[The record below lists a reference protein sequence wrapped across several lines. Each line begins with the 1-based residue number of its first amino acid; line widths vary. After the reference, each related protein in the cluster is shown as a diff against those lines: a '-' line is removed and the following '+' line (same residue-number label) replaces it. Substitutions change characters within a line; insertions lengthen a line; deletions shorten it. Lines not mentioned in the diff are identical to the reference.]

1 MKKLLL
7 LWLFIVA
14 ILAGCNKNIPDELQP
29 KPEEGKRGDIEKI
42 FNTEG
47 GRVTTEQGVEVIV
60 PQGVFKEEAKVILKF
75 PNAHPELPQNAQ
87 GIRYISKPFT
97 INIEADS
104 LYTPIDL
111 RIPIEEGVDPKD
123 VVVIAI
129 FDHPES
135 LRTIQTDQEKLQECI
150 TLKLTE
156 WSKNVIHAKFGAYN
170 HFTQK
175 GIEKKAPTNQAY
187 HVCVVELS
195 REEEKEKEQIEKSQR
210 GLLRV
215 VTAPI
220 SNPIKLSATYDIKE
234 QDNVLVLVHGWTSSP
249 SDCWSVFTNSIVNQG
264 YIEGDKKQ
272 YDKILTFGYDSG
284 RHIDENGKDFAEYI
298 KTKLKG
304 AKVDIVAH
312 SMGGLVARSAI
323 ENHEVAKYV
332 RSLITLGTPHLGTM
346 SASVPFLVDVLG
358 YIKNV
363 KDTDGGRDLAY
374 DSNFITELDANS
386 EPSSVSYYYIA
397 GGWPK
402 KLPYGDGIVHLFS
415 ALRLKVYSWGEFEK
429 SQYNG
434 RIFIPVS
441 HVGLHDNQEVINFVM
456 QKFKEFADVSEEKD
470 GALVVYY
477 PFDGNAQDMSGTGNH
492 GEVHGATL
500 TTDRK
505 GNKNSAFYFNGNNN
519 YIRGIKPLLFPEK
532 FTISLWFNFE
542 EGGTINPRIISLM
555 NDFYGTD
562 GGFEVFTES
571 VLSNRNIFVW
581 YGKKPSWSYRSSN
594 NFVETG
600 QWYFLSVSYDGKRS
614 SFYLNGKLILQEEY
628 TLKYFPVEYQMNI
641 GRKVVSS
648 YDSWKGK
655 IDDVRIY
662 SKALNADEIK
672 SLFER

>member
-1 MKKLLL
+1 MKKVLL
-7 LWLFIVA
+7 LWLSIVA
-14 ILAGCNKNIPDELQP
+14 ILAGCNKNIPDEPQP
-29 KPEEGKRGDIEKI
+29 KPEEGKRGNIEKI

-47 GRVTTEQGVEVIV
+47 GKVTTEQGIEVVV
-60 PQGVFKEEAKVILKF
+60 PQGAFKEESKVILKF
-75 PNAHPELPQNAQ
+75 PNVHPELPQNAQ

-111 RIPIEEGVDPKD
+111 RIPIEEGVAPKD

-170 HFTQK
+170 RFTQN

-195 REEEKEKEQIEKSQR
+195 REKEKEKERIEKSQR

-234 QDNVLVLVHGWTSSP
+234 QDNVLVLVHGWRSSP
-249 SDCWSVFTNSIVNQG
+249 SDCWSVFANYIVNQG
-264 YIEGDKKQ
+264 YIKGDKKQ

-456 QKFKEFADVSEEKD
+456 QKFKEFADASETED
-470 GALVVYY
+470 VVLRNTV
-477 PFDGNAQDMSGTGNH
+477 FSDD
-492 GEVHGATL
+492 
-500 TTDRK
+500 
-505 GNKNSAFYFNGNNN
+505 FNGTELDLNKWEKSSYPDAVRVYDGVLKMEQNITDAKIELWSKYRYKATQHISISRKVALFPAGNNFF
-519 YIRGIKPLLFPEK
+519 PLLDLVFDNNKRLVIEYSKHSYMNKYGTYVICIDEDIKKYIKEDKLANPI
-532 FTISLWFNFE
+532 FNAWFNE
-542 EGGTINPRIISLM
+542 
-555 NDFYGTD
+555 
-562 GGFEVFTES
+562 
-571 VLSNRNIFVW
+571 
-581 YGKKPSWSYRSSN
+581 
-594 NFVETG
+594 
-600 QWYFLSVSYDGKRS
+600 
-614 SFYLNGKLILQEEY
+614 
-628 TLKYFPVEYQMNI
+628 
-641 GRKVVSS
+641 
-648 YDSWKGK
+648 K
-655 IDDVRIY
+655 IDVDVAKSELNYYQNGQLLGTVHLKGLSLSTPFRIRMHPY
-662 SKALNADEIK
+662 GWYTGHKHYTDDFRLEV
-672 SLFER
+672 R